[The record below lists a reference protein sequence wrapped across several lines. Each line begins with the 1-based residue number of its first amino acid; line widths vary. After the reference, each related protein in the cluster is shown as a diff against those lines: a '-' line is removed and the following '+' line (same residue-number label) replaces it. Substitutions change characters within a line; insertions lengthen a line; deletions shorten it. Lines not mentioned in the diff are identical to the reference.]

1 MNNQTLS
8 VLDYLEA
15 SSRSVADILKDLSVE
30 IDRGLT
36 ASEVERRRQ
45 KYGWNRLEKTK
56 RRSLWQIAIAQ
67 FNNPIAA
74 LLAVAAIA
82 AFAFNEWIEG
92 IAVLVAIFVNAAIGF
107 ITESQALRSMESLQ
121 QLSRTHAKVRRNGK
135 LEEINSEEVVP
146 GDIIFLDGGDLIPA
160 DLRVIEA
167 SNLQVDESPLTGE
180 SVPVTKTTRVLSAD
194 LPLAERTN
202 MLFKGTAITSG
213 TGEGIAIATGMNT
226 ELGKISSLTA
236 SAKEEVTP
244 LEKRLD
250 KLGQNLIWVTVVIVI
265 IVAIAGI
272 VGGKDLFL
280 TIETAIALAV
290 GAVPEGLPIVAT
302 VALARGM
309 WRMAKRS
316 AIINRLSAVET
327 LGATSII
334 CTDKTGT
341 LTENRMTVTEIATE
355 SGVFRV
361 SGEGLQLQG
370 EFFRE
375 GRSIEPLQDSILQM
389 ILETSVLCNNAHLS
403 DSHHEG
409 AIGDPMEIALLVL
422 GAKARIYK
430 EELLNIFPE
439 IREIAFDS
447 ETKMMATIHDLDR
460 GNNTNGNRNISIAS
474 INEVQNGFV
483 NTQHQQD
490 RYLFAI
496 KGASE
501 SVLPACT
508 SKLTPQGIKPMTQ
521 RDRSYWQQQGD
532 RMAAEG
538 LRILAF
544 AEKATDNLDRP
555 YEELTFIGIVGL
567 FDPPRQD
574 AKEAIK
580 ACQQAGIRVIMLTGD
595 QPITARQIGLA
606 VGLTSDRETE
616 ARLGKEL
623 KAPEELSTQE
633 RRQLQQIPIFARVS
647 PEQKL
652 NLITLHQ
659 QEGAVVAMTGDG
671 VNDAPA
677 LKKADIGIAMGKRGT
692 QVAKEAADMVLQN
705 DAFATIIVAIA
716 QGRAIFANIRKFTLY
731 LLSGNTGQIIAVA
744 ATAIANLPLPLLP
757 LQILFL
763 NAVNDVFPALALGLG
778 TGNPQQMQHPP
789 RHSREPIFTRRHWL
803 ATIGYGIIIA
813 LTVLGIFLFA
823 LNVLKV
829 GERKAVTISF
839 LTLAFARLWHVF
851 NMRDNDSHLFRNEV
865 TTNVFVWLALLIC
878 MGLLLMAVYI
888 PLISRVLLIV
898 PPSLSEWGLIL
909 GISTIPL
916 LLGQIWKLFKI
927 KK

>member
-1 MNNQTLS
+1 MNNQNLS
-8 VLDYLEA
+8 VLDYPEA

-36 ASEVERRRQ
+36 ISEVERRRQ

-67 FNNPIAA
+67 FKNPIAA
-74 LLAVAAIA
+74 LLTVAAIA
-82 AFAFNEWIEG
+82 AFAFNEWVEG
-92 IAVLVAIFVNAAIGF
+92 IAVLIAIFVNAAIGF

-135 LEEINSEEVVP
+135 LQEINAEEVVP

-160 DLRVIEA
+160 DLRVIET

-194 LPLAERTN
+194 IPLAERTN

-213 TGEGIAIATGMNT
+213 TGEGIAIATGMKT

-265 IVAIAGI
+265 LVAIAGI

-341 LTENRMTVTEIATE
+341 LTENRMTVTEIVTA
-355 SGVFRV
+355 SGVFGV

-370 EFFRE
+370 EFFSE
-375 GRSIEPLQDSILQM
+375 GRSIDPLRDAMLQTT
-389 ILETSVLCNNAHLS
+389 LETSVLCNNAHLS
-403 DSHHEG
+403 EHHHEG

-422 GAKARIYK
+422 GVKAGIHK
-430 EELLNIFPE
+430 EQLLQVFPE

-460 GNNTNGNRNISIAS
+460 GSHQNGSINISIAS
-474 INEVQNGFV
+474 VNEVQNGFV
-483 NTQHQQD
+483 NTQPD
-490 RYLFAI
+490 RYLVAV

-501 SVLPACT
+501 SVLPVCT
-508 SKLTPQGIKPMTQ
+508 NKLTPQGVQPMTQ
-521 RDRSYWQQQGD
+521 RDRTYWQQQGD

-544 AEKATDNLDRP
+544 AEKIVDNLETNP

-567 FDPPRQD
+567 LDPPRQD

-595 QPITARQIGLA
+595 QPITARSIGLA

-623 KAPEELSTQE
+623 KSPEELSTQE

-705 DAFATIIVAIA
+705 DAFATIITAIA

-744 ATAIANLPLPLLP
+744 ITAIANLPLPLLP

-778 TGNPQQMQHPP
+778 TGNPQQMKHPP
-789 RHSREPIFTRRHWL
+789 RSSREPIFTRRHWL

-813 LTVLGIFLFA
+813 ATVLGVFLYA
-823 LNVLKV
+823 LKVLNV

-839 LTLAFARLWHVF
+839 LTLALSRLWHVF
-851 NMRDNDSHLFRNEV
+851 NMRDDDSHLFRNEV
-865 TTNVFVWLALLIC
+865 TTNMFVWLALLIC
-878 MGLLLMAVYI
+878 TGLLLMAIYVPI
-888 PLISRVLLIV
+888 IARVLLIV
-898 PPSLSEWGLIL
+898 APSLSEWGLIL
-909 GISTIPL
+909 GVSTIPL
-916 LLGQIWKLFKI
+916 LLGQTWKLFKS
-927 KK
+927 KKR

>member
-1 MNNQTLS
+1 MNNKNLS
-8 VLDYLEA
+8 VLDYPEA
-15 SSRSVADILKDLSVE
+15 SSRSVADIVRDLSVE
-30 IDRGLT
+30 IERGLIT
-36 ASEVERRRQ
+36 SEVERRRQ

-56 RRSLWQIAIAQ
+56 RRSIWQIAIAQ
-67 FNNPIAA
+67 FKSPIVA
-74 LLAVAAIA
+74 LLGVAAIA
-82 AFAFNEWIEG
+82 AFAFSEWVEG
-92 IAVLVAIFVNAAIGF
+92 IAVLIAIFVNAAIGF
-107 ITESQALRSMESLQ
+107 VTEAQAVRSMESLQ
-121 QLSRTHAKVRRNGK
+121 KLSLTHAKVRRDGK
-135 LEEINSEEVVP
+135 LKEINAEEIVP

-180 SVPVTKTTRVLSAD
+180 SVPVTKTIGALEED

-202 MLFKGTAITSG
+202 MLFKGTAVTSG
-213 TGEGIAIATGMNT
+213 TGEGIAIATGMKT

-236 SAKEEVTP
+236 SAKEETTP

-250 KLGQNLIWVTVVIVI
+250 KLGQNLIWVTLVIVAA
-265 IVAIAGI
+265 VAIAGI
-272 VGGKDLFL
+272 VGGKDLYL

-309 WRMAKRS
+309 WRMARRS

-334 CTDKTGT
+334 FTDKTGT

-355 SGVFRV
+355 SGTVQV
-361 SGEGLQLQG
+361 SGKGLQLQG
-370 EFFRE
+370 EFSRE
-375 GRSIEPLQDSILQM
+375 GNSISPQHDPMLRSV
-389 ILETSVLCNNAHLS
+389 LETSVLCNNAHLPEANS
-403 DSHHEG
+403 EG
-409 AIGDPMEIALLVL
+409 AIGDPMEIALLVM
-422 GAKARIYK
+422 GAKAGIHREK
-430 EELLNIFPE
+430 LLQVFPE

-447 ETKMMATIHDLDR
+447 ETKMMATIHEK
-460 GNNTNGNRNISIAS
+460 NNEKSSYR
-474 INEVQNGFV
+474 
-483 NTQHQQD
+483 
-490 RYLFAI
+490 FAV

-501 SVLPACT
+501 SVLPVCT
-508 SKLTPQGIKPMTQ
+508 NKLTPQEIKPITQ
-521 RDRSYWQQQGD
+521 RDRDNWQQQGD

-544 AEKATDNLDRP
+544 AEKTVNNVQTPP
-555 YEELTFIGIVGL
+555 YEGLTFIGIVGL
-567 FDPPRQD
+567 LDPPRQD

-595 QPITARQIGLA
+595 QPITARSIGLA
-606 VGLTSDRETE
+606 VGLTSDQETE

-623 KAPEELSTQE
+623 KAPEELSPQE
-633 RRQLQQIPIFARVS
+633 RKQLQQIPIFARVS

-652 NLITLHQ
+652 NLIALHQ

-705 DAFATIIVAIA
+705 DAFATIVTAIA

-744 ATAIANLPLPLLP
+744 VTAIANLPLPLLP

-778 TGNPQQMQHPP
+778 AGNPQQMQHPP
-789 RHSREPIFTRRHWL
+789 RHSREPIFTRRHWW
-803 ATIGYGIIIA
+803 ATFGYGVVIA
-813 LTVLGIFLFA
+813 ATVLSVFILA
-823 LNVLKV
+823 LEVLGV

-851 NMRDNDSHLFRNEV
+851 NMRDNDSHLFHNEV
-865 TTNVFVWLALLIC
+865 TKNIFVWLALLIC
-878 MGLLLMAVYI
+878 TGLILTAIYVPI
-888 PLISRVLLIV
+888 IAQVLLV
-898 PPSLSEWGLIL
+898 VAPNLSEWGLIL
-909 GISTIPL
+909 GMSTIPL
-916 LLGQIWKLFKI
+916 LLGQIWKLLRRHK
-927 KK
+927 